1 MSTILKCENLVKT
14 YGIKDNKVTAVNDIS
29 LSFEE
34 GQFTAVIGR
43 SGSGKSTLLHMLAGL
58 IRPDSGEVLL
68 EEKPLFKMN
77 DRELT
82 ILRRR
87 KIGIIFQF
95 FNLISSENVQENVV
109 LPVYLDGKKPDMEYV
124 DEILEMLGLS
134 EKKSAFPYELSG
146 GQQQRAAIARA
157 LAARPAVI
165 FADEPTGNL
174 DAKSSAEV
182 ISLLRETQQKYH
194 QTVVMVTHDVSIAET
209 ADRVIVLEDG
219 KVVEDRLKQ

>member
-1 MSTILKCENLVKT
+1 
-14 YGIKDNKVTAVNDIS
+14 
-29 LSFEE
+29 
-34 GQFTAVIGR
+34 
-43 SGSGKSTLLHMLAGL
+43 MLAGL